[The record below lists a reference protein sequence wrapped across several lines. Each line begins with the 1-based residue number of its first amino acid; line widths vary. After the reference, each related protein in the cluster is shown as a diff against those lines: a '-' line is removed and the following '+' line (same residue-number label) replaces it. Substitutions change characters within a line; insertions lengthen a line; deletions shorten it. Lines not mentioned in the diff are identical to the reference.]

1 MDYAKMLADAEKRMQ
16 ALMEQTE
23 KTEDVAELR
32 SIYREMQ
39 TLRSNIE
46 ILKAVTLMS
55 KELNRRNRLRQ
66 LLLSMIVLPP

>member
-1 MDYAKMLADAEKRMQ
+1 MDYAKMLADAETRMQ

-55 KELNRRNRLRQ
+55 KKLNRRNRLRQ
-66 LLLSMIVLPP
+66 LLLSMIVLSP